1 MLLLRKISDKYSS
14 LHILCEFVCYF
25 WSKAVTSIQ
34 AYTYC
39 VNLCATFT
47 QNVWLTLFYPES
59 VHFKEFALFLLQ
71 IGLCCDLR
79 VPCVKLLVL
88 KLRSR
93 KFFDKFHV
101 RRCGRIIKTKQIKQN
116 QQLNKWRQERDPRS
130 AFSQSLDRLCMG
142 RESTSSTTSV
152 T

>member
-1 MLLLRKISDKYSS
+1 MYSSLHKLRKFVCYFYAKYVISIQAYTYCVNLCATFMKMCDKYSS
-14 LHILCEFVCYF
+14 LNILRKFVCYF
-25 WSKAVTSIQ
+25 YAKYVTSIQ
-34 AYTYC
+34 AYTDC

-47 QNVWLTLFYPES
+47 QNVWLTLFCPES

-116 QQLNKWRQERDPRS
+116 QQLNK
-130 AFSQSLDRLCMG
+130 
-142 RESTSSTTSV
+142 
-152 T
+152 